1 MVQTKV
7 GMKMFK
13 FSENITYILLHCK
26 QYHDEEVGWSLPQ
39 LSFQNF
45 GKGSQRWMI
54 ITVLQVVEVI
64 AWSRCDVLL
73 SGVQKIFEYQFLKV
87 KISFIA
93 LRKYIQL

>member
-1 MVQTKV
+1 
-7 GMKMFK
+7 
-13 FSENITYILLHCK
+13 
-26 QYHDEEVGWSLPQ
+26 
-39 LSFQNF
+39 
-45 GKGSQRWMI
+45 MI